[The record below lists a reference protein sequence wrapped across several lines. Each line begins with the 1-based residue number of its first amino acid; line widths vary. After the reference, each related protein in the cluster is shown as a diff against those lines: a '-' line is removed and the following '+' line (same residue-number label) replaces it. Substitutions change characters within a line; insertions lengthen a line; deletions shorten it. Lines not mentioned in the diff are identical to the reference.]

1 MHARLQCL
9 STALLAV
16 LAALPLAAAA
26 AISNATDGPSV
37 RASVETGYAIVQ
49 LKGDPLSTSARTK
62 PPKGKKV
69 DFSSTTVK
77 SYRALLSAQRNDY
90 KQWLHANAPNAK
102 VTGEYD
108 ISLNAVAVK
117 LNGETLGKVASAPQV
132 QTAQYQGLYYPVAL
146 DPDLELISA
155 PAAWAAGGTAANAGE
170 GVKVAILDTG
180 IDVTHPCFSDTGYA
194 SQTQLGD
201 KRFTNNKVI
210 AAKVFNNKTPS
221 RNFTAEA
228 LQEHGTHVAGTVACN
243 SSTPATVDG
252 VTIPQGVTGV
262 APMALLGN
270 YNIFPSDVTNA
281 RSEDILNALDAAY
294 ADDFDVANMSLGGG
308 AHGIQDLLTIAVD
321 NLDQAGMVVAVAA
334 GNSGPGLFTV
344 ESPGS
349 AQRALTA
356 GAATVGHFVAAPI
369 SAGGNSFPGIAGD
382 FGAQTVGITAMLSA
396 IPGAGANGLGTVCS
410 ALAAGSLNG
419 KIAMLARG
427 TCSFSTKVRNAQSAG
442 AIAVIVSNN
451 VAGDGVA
458 MGQDGTPNQPTIP
471 AYMVSLDDGAPVAA
485 ATDTNVTI
493 GAGKAYFITGN
504 DDFMGSFSSQG
515 PTDVD
520 FRVKPD
526 VVAPGV
532 NVLSSIPHQFCP
544 SPPCFA
550 FFQGTSMATPHLAGS
565 AAVVEWAHPTW
576 SSAQIRSA
584 IVNTAD
590 QGTLK
595 KSSGTGLETNVNIIG
610 AGRENLLAAVEAK
623 VALDPVSV
631 SFGAIPSG
639 SGQTQTLD
647 VQISDLTGAGGSYA
661 VSFGAGSGG
670 VAYSVSP
677 SSISLG
683 ANGSATVTVTMQEA
697 KGAAGGGHQAQLT
710 ISNGSPVAHAAV
722 YTFIK

>member
-1 MHARLQCL
+1 MHAHRQCL
-9 STALLAV
+9 ATVLLAV
-16 LAALPLAAAA
+16 LTALPLAAAA
-26 AISNATDGPSV
+26 AVSNASDGPSV
-37 RASVETGYAIVQ
+37 GATVDAGYAIVQ
-49 LKGDPLSTSARTK
+49 LKGDPLSTAAPTK
-62 PPKGKKV
+62 PPRGKKI

-90 KQWLHANAPNAK
+90 KQWLRVNAPKAK

-117 LNGETLGKVASAPQV
+117 LNGETLATVAIAPQV
-132 QTAQYQGLYYPVAL
+132 QTAQYEGLYYPLAL
-146 DPDLELISA
+146 DPDLALISA
-155 PAAWAAGGTAANAGE
+155 PLAWQAGGIAANAGQ
-170 GVKVAILDTG
+170 GVKVAIVDTG
-180 IDVTHPCFSDTGYA
+180 IDVTHPCFSDAGYA
-194 SQTQLGD
+194 AQTQLGD
-201 KRFTNNKVI
+201 RRFTNNKVI
-210 AAKVFNNKTPS
+210 VAKVFNNKTPS

-228 LQEHGTHVAGTVACN
+228 LQDHGTHVAGTVACN
-243 SSTPATVDG
+243 ASTAASVDG

-262 APMALLGN
+262 APKALLGN
-270 YNIFPSDVTNA
+270 YNIFPGDVTNA

-294 ADDFDVANMSLGGG
+294 ADGFDVANMSLGGG

-321 NLDQAGMVVAVAA
+321 DLDQAGMVVAVAA

-349 AQRALTA
+349 AKRALTA

-369 SAGGNSFPGIAGD
+369 SAGGKSYPGIAGD
-382 FGAQTVGITAMLSA
+382 FGTQTADLTAPLDAVS
-396 IPGAGANGLGTVCS
+396 GTGANGLDTACS
-410 ALAAGSLNG
+410 PLGAGSLTG
-419 KIAMLARG
+419 TIAMVARG
-427 TCSFSTKVRNAQSAG
+427 TCTFSTKVRNAQGAG

-451 VAGDGVA
+451 VAGDGIA
-458 MGQDGTPNQPTIP
+458 MGQDGTPDQPTIP
-471 AYMVSLDDGAPVAA
+471 AYMVSLADGAPVAA
-485 ATDTNVTI
+485 ASGTNVTI
-493 GAGKAYFITGN
+493 GSGKAYFITGN
-504 DDFMGSFSSQG
+504 DDFMAAFSSQG

-532 NVLSSIPHQFCP
+532 NVLSSIPHQFCS

-565 AAVVEWAHPTW
+565 AAVVQWVHPTW

-595 KSSGTGLETNVNIIG
+595 RSTGTGVETGVNVIG
-610 AGRENLLAAVEAK
+610 AGRENLASAVAAK

-639 SGQTQTLD
+639 SGQTQTFD
-647 VQISDLTGAGGSYA
+647 VQVSDLTGGGGTYA
-661 VSFGAGSGG
+661 VSITAGDAS

-677 SSISLG
+677 ASVSL
-683 ANGSATVTVTMQEA
+683 APNGSSTVTVTMTA
-697 KGAAGGGHQAQLT
+697 VKGAVGLNHQGQVT

-722 YTFIK
+722 YTLIK

>member
-1 MHARLQCL
+1 
-9 STALLAV
+9 
-16 LAALPLAAAA
+16 
-26 AISNATDGPSV
+26 
-37 RASVETGYAIVQ
+37 
-49 LKGDPLSTSARTK
+49 
-62 PPKGKKV
+62 
-69 DFSSTTVK
+69 
-77 SYRALLSAQRNDY
+77 
-90 KQWLHANAPNAK
+90 
-102 VTGEYD
+102 
-108 ISLNAVAVK
+108 
-117 LNGETLGKVASAPQV
+117 
-132 QTAQYQGLYYPVAL
+132 
-146 DPDLELISA
+146 
-155 PAAWAAGGTAANAGE
+155 
-170 GVKVAILDTG
+170 
-180 IDVTHPCFSDTGYA
+180 
-194 SQTQLGD
+194 
-201 KRFTNNKVI
+201 
-210 AAKVFNNKTPS
+210 
-221 RNFTAEA
+221 
-228 LQEHGTHVAGTVACN
+228 
-243 SSTPATVDG
+243 
-252 VTIPQGVTGV
+252 
-262 APMALLGN
+262 
-270 YNIFPSDVTNA
+270 
-281 RSEDILNALDAAY
+281 
-294 ADDFDVANMSLGGG
+294 
-308 AHGIQDLLTIAVD
+308 
-321 NLDQAGMVVAVAA
+321 
-334 GNSGPGLFTV
+334 
-344 ESPGS
+344 
-349 AQRALTA
+349 
-356 GAATVGHFVAAPI
+356 
-369 SAGGNSFPGIAGD
+369 
-382 FGAQTVGITAMLSA
+382 
-396 IPGAGANGLGTVCS
+396 
-410 ALAAGSLNG
+410 
-419 KIAMLARG
+419 
-427 TCSFSTKVRNAQSAG
+427 
-442 AIAVIVSNN
+442 
-451 VAGDGVA
+451 
-458 MGQDGTPNQPTIP
+458 
-471 AYMVSLDDGAPVAA
+471 
-485 ATDTNVTI
+485 
-493 GAGKAYFITGN
+493 
-504 DDFMGSFSSQG
+504 MGSFSSQG

-661 VSFGAGSGG
+661 VSVGPGSGG